1 MTGDLMTDDPGRNLF
16 EDDGPT
22 AAAHRAVDW
31 SATPLGPVP
40 GWPDELRAAI
50 RTVMPSRVPMV
61 IWWGPRMTQLYN
73 DAYTPL
79 IGDKHPRAIGQ
90 DAADCHPESWAEVG
104 PLAASV
110 LAGEG
115 ATYSRDLCLPYQR
128 HGYVEETYWTFSYS
142 PIRVGHGV
150 GGIFIAVLETTA
162 QVLAERRLRVL
173 GELGGIST
181 AELRTVADACRTAC
195 TVLDRAREDVAF
207 LMVHLLDGTGTR
219 LTLTA
224 SSGLTEQAR
233 SATAGLGPESPEW
246 RVVSSGRMEVVA
258 GLGERLAGGVD
269 RSILGDEI
277 DHAAVLPLTDR
288 VRERAVGSI
297 LLGLSPHRAFDADY
311 RSFVELVARQMST
324 AATDA
329 LAYAAE
335 RERAEALAALDRAKT
350 RFLQNVSHEFR
361 TPLTLI
367 LGPLTALRDDPAVS
381 LFPQHHD
388 GTVAALRAAHR
399 LERLVDS
406 LLRFAGA
413 DGEPQVRHESTD
425 VAGLTAECASMFRAA
440 IERAGLRLVL
450 DLASSGPVEL
460 DQEMWLT
467 IVSNLLSNAVKF
479 TPAGTI
485 TVRLRRRSP
494 GLVLEVA
501 DTGIGIPADEVLRVF
516 DRFHQVPGAVSRSG
530 DGVGIGL
537 ALVADLAGVLG
548 GGATVDS
555 TPGSGSTF
563 TVTVAAASA
572 SAPPRRTAAS
582 VVVRSLAADAG
593 SWAAVAGATPVP
605 DPPAPAPGSARVLLV
620 EDNADLRAYLTRL
633 LRDDGWTVLAVADTG
648 SALEA
653 VRHADLVL
661 SDVMLPGVDGIELVR
676 RLRGAVATA
685 RVPIVLLTAR
695 AGAESAAEGLRAG
708 ADDYVVKPFDPTEL
722 LARVR
727 VHVELS
733 RLREFAL
740 AQAERRAANL
750 EVALASN
757 RQIGTAIGIL
767 MQRHKISET
776 QGLDLLR
783 RSSQAANRKLRDIAD
798 TVVLTG
804 ALPEHIPGGSREPL
818 R

>member
-1 MTGDLMTDDPGRNLF
+1 MADDSGQILF
-16 EDDGPT
+16 EHAGPT
-22 AAAHRAVDW
+22 DAAHRAVDW
-31 SATPLGPVP
+31 SATPLGPVA
-40 GWPDELRAAI
+40 GWPAELYAAI

-73 DAYTPL
+73 DAFMPL
-79 IGDKHPRAIGQ
+79 IGKKHPQAIGQ
-90 DAADCHPESWAEVG
+90 DAADCYPESWAEVG
-104 PLAASV
+104 PLARSV

-115 ATYSRDLCLPYQR
+115 ATYSRDLFLPYHR

-142 PIRVGHGV
+142 PILVGHGV

-173 GELGGIST
+173 QELGSMSA
-181 AELRTVADACRTAC
+181 AELRTAGDACRTAC
-195 TVLDRAREDVAF
+195 SVLDRAREDVAF
-207 LMVHLLDGTGTR
+207 AMVHLLDDTGTQ
-219 LTLTA
+219 LALAA
-224 SSGLTEQAR
+224 SSGLAEQA
-233 SATAGLGPESPEW
+233 TAAVVGLESRMW
-246 RVVSSGRMEVVA
+246 RVVASGLMEVVA
-258 GLGERLAGGVD
+258 GLGERLTGAVD
-269 RSILGDEI
+269 RSIMGDEI
-277 DHAAVLPLTDR
+277 DRAVVLPLADR

-297 LLGLSPHRAFDADY
+297 VLGLSPHRAFDADY
-311 RSFVELVARQMST
+311 RGFVELVARQMST
-324 AATDA
+324 AATYA

-381 LFPQHHD
+381 LSPQHRD
-388 GTVAALRAAHR
+388 GTGAALRAAHR

-406 LLRFAGA
+406 LLRFAST
-413 DGEPQVRHESTD
+413 DGQPQVRRQSTD
-425 VAGLTAECASMFRAA
+425 VSDLTAECASMFRAA
-440 IERAGLRLVL
+440 IERAGLGLVL
-450 DLASSGPVEL
+450 DLVSSGPVEL

-479 TPAGTI
+479 TPGGTI

-501 DTGIGIPADEVLRVF
+501 DTGIGIAADEVPRVF

-548 GGATVDS
+548 GGAAVDS

-563 TVTVAAASA
+563 TVTVAASPA
-572 SAPPRRTAAS
+572 SAPARRTAAS
-582 VVVRSLAADAG
+582 VVVRSLAAEAA
-593 SWAAVAGATPVP
+593 SWVEAGATPVP
-605 DPPAPAPGSARVLLV
+605 DPPAPAPGSARILLV

-633 LRDDGWTVLAVADTG
+633 LRDDGWAVVAVPDAA

-653 VRHADLVL
+653 ARHADLVL
-661 SDVMLPGVDGIELVR
+661 SDVMMPGVDGLELVR
-676 RLRGAVATA
+676 RLRGAAATA

-695 AGAESAAEGLRAG
+695 AGPESAAEGLRAG

-757 RQIGTAIGIL
+757 RQIGAAIGIL
-767 MQRHKISET
+767 MQQQKITER

-804 ALPEHIPGGSREPL
+804 ALPEPPRAGRAT

>member
-1 MTGDLMTDDPGRNLF
+1 MVDDCGRNLF
-16 EDDGPT
+16 EHNGR
-22 AAAHRAVDW
+22 AQAAHAAVDW
-31 SATPLGPVP
+31 SATPLGPVA
-40 GWPDELRAAI
+40 GWSEELCAAL
-50 RTVMPSRVPMV
+50 RTVMPSRVPML
-61 IWWGPRMTQLYN
+61 IWWGLRMTQLYN
-73 DAYTPL
+73 DAFTPL
-79 IGDKHPRAIGQ
+79 IGDKHPQAMGQ
-90 DAADCHPESWAEVG
+90 DAADCYPESWAELG
-104 PLAASV
+104 PLARSV

-115 ATYSRDLCLPYQR
+115 ATYSRDLCLPYRR

-142 PIRVGHGV
+142 PIRVGQGV
-150 GGIFIAVLETTA
+150 GGIFVAALETTA

-173 GELGGIST
+173 QELGGI
-181 AELRTVADACRTAC
+181 AAVELRTVGDACLMAC
-195 TVLDRAREDVAF
+195 TVLDRARADVAF
-207 LMVHLLDGTGTR
+207 AMVHLLDDTGTR
-219 LTLTA
+219 LALTA

-233 SATAGLGPESPEW
+233 SAVAVLGPESREW
-246 RVVSSGRMEVVA
+246 RVVSSGRMEVVT
-258 GLGERLAGGVD
+258 GLGERLTGGVD
-269 RSILGDEI
+269 RSVMGDEI
-277 DHAAVLPLTDR
+277 DRAVVLPLTDR
-288 VRERAVGSI
+288 VREHAVGSI
-297 LLGLSPHRAFDADY
+297 VLGLSPHRAFDADY

-324 AATDA
+324 AATGA

-335 RERAEALAALDRAKT
+335 RERAEALAALARAKT

-381 LFPQHHD
+381 LFPHHRE
-388 GTVAALRAAHR
+388 GTVAALRAARR

-413 DGEPQVRHESTD
+413 DGEPQVRRESTD
-425 VAGLTAECASMFRAA
+425 VADLTTECASMFRAA

-485 TVRLRRRSP
+485 TVRLRQRSR

-501 DTGIGIPADEVLRVF
+501 DTGIGIPAGEVPRVF
-516 DRFHQVPGAVSRSG
+516 DRFHQVPGTVSRSG

-548 GGATVDS
+548 GGAAVDS
-555 TPGSGSTF
+555 TFGSGSTF
-563 TVTVAAASA
+563 TVTVAAPPA
-572 SAPPRRTAAS
+572 SAPARSTAAS
-582 VVVRSLAADAG
+582 VAVRSLAAEAASWVEAG
-593 SWAAVAGATPVP
+593 VTPVP
-605 DPPAPAPGSARVLLV
+605 DPPAPAPGSARILLV
-620 EDNADLRAYLTRL
+620 EDNADLRGYLTRL
-633 LRDDGWTVLAVADTG
+633 LRDDGWTVVAVPDAE

-653 VRHADLVL
+653 ARHADLVL
-661 SDVMLPGVDGIELVR
+661 SDVMMPGVDGLELVR
-676 RLRGAVATA
+676 RLRGAGATA
-685 RVPIVLLTAR
+685 RVPVVLLTAR
-695 AGAESAAEGLRAG
+695 AGSESAAEGLRAG
-708 ADDYVVKPFDPTEL
+708 ADDYVIKPFDPAEL

-750 EVALASN
+750 EVALGSN
-757 RQIGTAIGIL
+757 RQIGAAIGIL
-767 MQRHKISET
+767 MQRHKITER

-804 ALPEHIPGGSREPL
+804 ELPEHAPVRSPDPL

>member
-1 MTGDLMTDDPGRNLF
+1 
-16 EDDGPT
+16 
-22 AAAHRAVDW
+22 
-31 SATPLGPVP
+31 
-40 GWPDELRAAI
+40 
-50 RTVMPSRVPMV
+50 MPSRVPMV

-73 DAYTPL
+73 DAFTPL
-79 IGDKHPRAIGQ
+79 IGQKHPRAIGQ
-90 DAADCHPESWAEVG
+90 DAMDCYPESWAEVG
-104 PLAASV
+104 PLAESV
-110 LAGEG
+110 LAGDG

-142 PIRVGHGV
+142 PIQVGHGV

-173 GELGGIST
+173 RELGDSSA
-181 AELRTVADACRTAC
+181 AELRTVGDACRTAC
-195 TVLDRAREDVAF
+195 AVLDRAREDVAF
-207 LMVHLLDGTGTR
+207 AMVHLLDGTGTQ
-219 LTLTA
+219 LELAA
-224 SSGLTEQAR
+224 SSRLTEQAR
-233 SATAGLGPESPEW
+233 SAAAVAPCGELW
-246 RVVSSGRMEVVA
+246 RVVSSGRTEVVA
-258 GLGERLAGGVD
+258 GLQEQLAGAVD
-269 RSILGDEI
+269 PSIMGDGI
-277 DHAAVLPLTDR
+277 DRAVVLPLTDR
-288 VRERAVGSI
+288 ARERAVGTI
-297 LLGLSPHRAFDADY
+297 VLGLSPHRAFDTDY
-311 RSFVELVARQMST
+311 RGFVELIAWQMST

-329 LAYAAE
+329 LANAAV
-335 RERAEALAALDRAKT
+335 RERAEALAALDQAKT

-367 LGPLTALRDDPAVS
+367 LGPLNALRDDPAVS
-381 LFPQHHD
+381 LPPQHGR
-388 GTVAALRAAHR
+388 GTAAALRAAHR

-406 LLRFAGA
+406 LLRFAGV
-413 DGEPQVRHESTD
+413 DGEPHVRRESTD
-425 VAGLTAECASMFRAA
+425 VAGLTAECAGMFRAA

-450 DLASSGPVEL
+450 DLVSSGPVEL

-494 GLVLEVA
+494 GLALEVA
-501 DTGIGIPADEVLRVF
+501 DTGIGIAADEVPRVF

-548 GGATVDS
+548 GGAVVDS
-555 TPGSGSTF
+555 TPGVGSTF
-563 TVTVAAASA
+563 TITVAAPPASA
-572 SAPPRRTAAS
+572 AARRTAAS
-582 VVVRSLAADAG
+582 VVVRSLAAEAASWVDAG
-593 SWAAVAGATPVP
+593 AAPVP
-605 DPPAPAPGSARVLLV
+605 DTPAPAPGSARILLV

-633 LRDDGWTVLAVADTG
+633 LSEDGWSVLPVPDAD
-648 SALEA
+648 SALDA
-653 VRHADLVL
+653 AGGADLVL
-661 SDVMLPGVDGIELVR
+661 SDVMMPGVDGLELVR
-676 RLRGAVATA
+676 RLRAADATA

-695 AGAESAAEGLRAG
+695 AGPESAAEGLRAG

-740 AQAERRAANL
+740 DQAEQRAANFQ
-750 EVALASN
+750 VALATN
-757 RQIGTAIGIL
+757 RQIGTAMGIL
-767 MQRHKISET
+767 MQQHKITER
-776 QGLDLLR
+776 QAFDLLR
-783 RSSQAANRKLRDIAD
+783 RSSQAANQKLRDLAD

-804 ALPEHIPGGSREPL
+804 ALPEPPPGRSRD

>member
-1 MTGDLMTDDPGRNLF
+1 M
-16 EDDGPT
+16 
-22 AAAHRAVDW
+22 
-31 SATPLGPVP
+31 
-40 GWPDELRAAI
+40 
-50 RTVMPSRVPMV
+50 
-61 IWWGPRMTQLYN
+61 
-73 DAYTPL
+73 
-79 IGDKHPRAIGQ
+79 
-90 DAADCHPESWAEVG
+90 
-104 PLAASV
+104 
-110 LAGEG
+110 GE
-115 ATYSRDLCLPYQR
+115 
-128 HGYVEETYWTFSYS
+128 
-142 PIRVGHGV
+142 
-150 GGIFIAVLETTA
+150 
-162 QVLAERRLRVL
+162 
-173 GELGGIST
+173 
-181 AELRTVADACRTAC
+181 
-195 TVLDRAREDVAF
+195 
-207 LMVHLLDGTGTR
+207 
-219 LTLTA
+219 
-224 SSGLTEQAR
+224 
-233 SATAGLGPESPEW
+233 
-246 RVVSSGRMEVVA
+246 
-258 GLGERLAGGVD
+258 
-269 RSILGDEI
+269 EI
-277 DHAAVLPLTDR
+277 DRAAVLPLMDR

-297 LLGLSPHRAFDADY
+297 VLGLSPHRAFDADY
-311 RSFVELVARQMST
+311 RGFVELVAQQMST
-324 AATDA
+324 AVTDA
-329 LAYAAE
+329 QAYAAE
-335 RERAEALAALDRAKT
+335 RERAEALAALARAKT

-381 LFPQHHD
+381 LFPQHRD
-388 GTVAALRAAHR
+388 ATVAALRAAHR

-413 DGEPQVRHESTD
+413 DGEPQVRRESTD
-425 VAGLTAECASMFRAA
+425 VASLTAECASMFRAA

-450 DLASSGPVEL
+450 DLGPSGPVEL

-467 IVSNLLSNAVKF
+467 IVSNLLSNAVNL

-501 DTGIGIPADEVLRVF
+501 DTGIGVPADEVPRVF

-548 GGATVDS
+548 GGASVDS

-563 TVTVAAASA
+563 TVTVAAPPA
-572 SAPPRRTAAS
+572 SAPVRRTAAS
-582 VVVRSLAADAG
+582 VVVRSLAAEAG
-593 SWAAVAGATPVP
+593 SGVDAGATPVA
-605 DPPAPAPGSARVLLV
+605 DPPAPAPGSARILLV
-620 EDNADLRAYLTRL
+620 EDDADLRAYLTRL
-633 LRDDGWTVLAVADTG
+633 LRDDGWTVLAVPDTG

-661 SDVMLPGVDGIELVR
+661 SDVMMPGVDGLELVR
-676 RLRGAVATA
+676 RLRGAVDTA

-695 AGAESAAEGLRAG
+695 AGSESAAEGLRAG

-757 RQIGTAIGIL
+757 RQIGVAIGIL
-767 MQRHKISET
+767 MQRHKITER

-783 RSSQAANRKLRDIAD
+783 RSSQAVNRKLRDIAD
-798 TVVLTG
+798 MVVLTG
-804 ALPEHIPGGSREPL
+804 ALPEHTPPAGRAT